1 MSNPGIRDISIHGQ
15 NDEHLCVH
23 GDDRG
28 RQGVYL
34 SEGGVSKLYD
44 SPEKQTWKQGAR
56 QRRAKQKS
64 RKPIARDMDLQ
75 FTSKETVGRTAEQN
89 ESLLIQAIGFELDKY
104 DRDAK
109 YAKIAVSTDMSGTRY
124 LDVVQY
130 EDPDLSPKI
139 DPIQQQLLKSMLK
152 LRAGDPDWY
161 EKPDVSTVKFTSD
174 GWDEIEVSNPT
185 NRDMYL
191 KWVVTGGTPT
201 LPDFS
206 WGGPKGKRT
215 PMGKDS
221 ARMVPCRTITPT
233 DGGLTI
239 DLDPDELMART
250 ATNTNYLAR
259 MQGQFFVHLI
269 PSYTQKQT
277 LPVYVEDVPE
287 EGVTVQL
294 IQPRRWSRPW
304 GQEFIL

>member
-1 MSNPGIRDISIHGQ
+1 MSKPGIRDISIHGQ

-34 SEGGVSKLYD
+34 SEGGVSELYD

-64 RKPIARDMDLQ
+64 RKPVARDMDLQ
-75 FTSKETVGRTAEQN
+75 FTCKETNGRTAEQN

-109 YAKIAVSTDMSGTRY
+109 YAKISVSTDMSGTRY

-130 EDPDLSPKI
+130 EDPDLGPKI
-139 DPIQQQLLKSMLK
+139 DPIQQQLLKPTLK
-152 LRAGDPDWY
+152 VRAGDPDWY
-161 EKPDVSTVKFTSD
+161 EKPVVSTAKFTAD
-174 GWDEIEVSNPT
+174 GWDEVEVSNPT
-185 NRDMYL
+185 NRDMLL

-206 WGGPKGKRT
+206 WGGKPGHRT
-215 PMGKDS
+215 PMGKDA

-250 ATNTNYLAR
+250 ANNTNYLAR
-259 MQGQFFVHLI
+259 MNGQFFLYLI
-269 PSYTQKQT
+269 PAYTQKQM

-287 EGVTVQL
+287 GGVTVQL